1 MAFCICLVYRR
12 WSALFGDAIELIVTE
27 RVANQIRSKVHDQ
40 DFTRGSGLIEWLRM
54 FYHRSQ
60 YM

>member
-27 RVANQIRSKVHDQ
+27 RVAIHNYILD
-40 DFTRGSGLIEWLRM
+40 G
-54 FYHRSQ
+54 
-60 YM
+60 